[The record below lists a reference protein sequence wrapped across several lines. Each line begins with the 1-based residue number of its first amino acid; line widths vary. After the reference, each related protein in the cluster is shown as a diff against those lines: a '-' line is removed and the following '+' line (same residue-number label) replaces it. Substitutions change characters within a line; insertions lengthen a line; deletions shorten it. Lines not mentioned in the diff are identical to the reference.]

1 MNKSELINAIAARS
15 GVSRK
20 IVEQVF
26 SALIEV
32 IKDTLRRGE
41 KIRLVGILLIEVVQR
56 AAKKGRNPRTGVEI
70 NIPATKQIRF
80 KSGKQLKDAVN
91 Q

>member
-56 AAKKGRNPRTGVEI
+56 AAKKGRNPRTGAEI
-70 NIPATKQIRF
+70 NIPTTKQIRF

>member
-1 MNKSELINAIAARS
+1 MNKSELISTIAARS
-15 GVSRK
+15 GVSK
-20 IVEQVF
+20 KNVNQVF

-32 IKDTLRRGE
+32 IKDVLRRGE

-56 AAKKGRNPRTGVEI
+56 ASKKGRNPRTGAEI

-80 KSGKQLKDAVN
+80 KAGKQLKDAVN